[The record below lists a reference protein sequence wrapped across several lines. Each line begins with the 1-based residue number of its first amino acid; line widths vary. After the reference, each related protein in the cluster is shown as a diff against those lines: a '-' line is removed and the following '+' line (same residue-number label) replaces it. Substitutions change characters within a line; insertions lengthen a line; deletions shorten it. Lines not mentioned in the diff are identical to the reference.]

1 MEIHSHLLK
10 VNKGRNFC
18 YKYHTSLFLF
28 VQQLSE
34 PYTLHV
40 NGWSRKLKARLVFIM
55 LLFKH

>member
-1 MEIHSHLLK
+1 MEIRIHLLK
-10 VNKGRNFC
+10 VNEGRNFC
-18 YKYHTSLFLF
+18 SEYRTSLFLF

-40 NGWSRKLKARLVFIM
+40 NGWSRKLMAKLVYIM

>member
-1 MEIHSHLLK
+1 MTYMEIHSHLLK

-18 YKYHTSLFLF
+18 SKYRTSLFLF

-40 NGWSRKLKARLVFIM
+40 NGGLGS
-55 LLFKH
+55 